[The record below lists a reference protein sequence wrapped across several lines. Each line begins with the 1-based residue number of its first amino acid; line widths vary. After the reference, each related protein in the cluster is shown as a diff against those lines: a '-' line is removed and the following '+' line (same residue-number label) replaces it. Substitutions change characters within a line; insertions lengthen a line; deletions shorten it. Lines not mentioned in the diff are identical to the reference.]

1 MSKIK
6 AEVKRAT
13 ALFAIPA
20 VEVCCSELKAGP
32 GLLSKRSGSRAE
44 DHNLNFMF
52 ECGQES
58 GASLFSSGEGT
69 WILCFVLAKT

>member
-20 VEVCCSELKAGP
+20 VEVRCSELKAGP
-32 GLLSKRSGSRAE
+32 GLFCKLSGSRAE
-44 DHNLNFMF
+44 EHNLNFTF

-58 GASLFSSGEGT
+58 GASLFCSGEGT
-69 WILCFVLAKT
+69 WILRFILAKT